1 MGLLRRN
8 ALLRWM
14 AMMVCGL
21 WLTLVLPGVA
31 QPQTLLMGTE
41 ADYVPFAYHQSTGG
55 EPEEIIGFDIDVAR
69 SIADSLGVT
78 LQIKEMPFDE
88 LLPALKSG
96 ELDFAIAA
104 ITPTDERQLQYDFSE
119 PYFEVRHALV
129 SPRLKPLRTVDDLR
143 GHRMVVQ
150 QGSVQETEALR
161 HLSEGF
167 GIGIELF
174 AVPTMT
180 DMIAALKA
188 GYADGALV
196 EELVAQA
203 YIEDEPDLVMDVLGE
218 LETTPVAIAFPQ
230 DSDLVGVFN
239 K

>member
-1 MGLLRRN
+1 MGLVRRN
-8 ALLRWM
+8 TLLRWL
-14 AMMVCGL
+14 VLVICGL
-21 WLTLVLPGVA
+21 WLTLALPGVA
-31 QPQTLLMGTE
+31 QPQTLVMGTE
-41 ADYVPFAYHQSTGG
+41 ADYVPFAYHQSADG
-55 EPEEIIGFDIDVAR
+55 EPDKIVGFDIDVAR

-96 ELDFAIAA
+96 NLDFAIAA
-104 ITPTDERQLQYDFSE
+104 ITPSDERQIHHDFSE
-119 PYFEVRHALV
+119 PYFEVRHALI
-129 SPRLKPLRTVDDLR
+129 SPRLKPLRTVSDLR

-150 QGSVQETEALR
+150 QGSVQESEALR

-180 DMIAALKA
+180 DMVSAVKT
-188 GYADGALV
+188 GYADVALV

-203 YIEDEPDLVMDVLGE
+203 YIEDEPDGCFRRIRDYACRDCFSKRL
-218 LETTPVAIAFPQ
+218 
-230 DSDLVGVFN
+230 
-239 K
+239 